1 MSNTQF
7 KNFSDAVSMSVSAN
21 SAVDS
26 IAEVTQSLGQ
36 IQAGGEID
44 KDKLEKLLNDIVD
57 LFSKA
62 AKEIKTQSGNLIKD
76 IGDGLGQA
84 ALASGEAANEEL
96 EKVYEKMDKRKENI
110 NAWFGAFTGFSG
122 GPKGISDGL
131 STFSSKVF
139 GGAGDQLNSISSVV
153 TAFGGDGAGVSRIM
167 NGVNDTAKG
176 VSQMFQGIA
185 DKNPFAILGGAAKAF
200 MGILGVIGK
209 DDRLEKKIQALKR
222 EVKELSREYGTM
234 ERETNRLFGQD
245 KAKNMDK
252 QLANLQKQKE
262 LTQQQLDLENQKK
275 KTDKAK
281 VAEMKDQL
289 DKLQGQIETL
299 EDSQISAVIG
309 KDWKNVVSDFAT
321 AYANAWTAGNDKAAA
336 LKNVVKNSI
345 QAAATELIKSNISG
359 KVKEFTEALAKAME
373 DGVLSTGEEA
383 MLDRLQQEI
392 LEKSKIDD
400 SFNKYFEP
408 AQATRTAA
416 SKGITSMTQDTAEE
430 LNGRFTAI
438 QEHTASIKGSVQTLV
453 NNGGEML
460 KTLFGI
466 EQNTSRLAAIEN
478 NIVAL
483 RNGIDYINM
492 KGVRL
497 I

>member
-1 MSNTQF
+1 
-7 KNFSDAVSMSVSAN
+7 
-21 SAVDS
+21 
-26 IAEVTQSLGQ
+26 
-36 IQAGGEID
+36 
-44 KDKLEKLLNDIVD
+44 
-57 LFSKA
+57 
-62 AKEIKTQSGNLIKD
+62 
-76 IGDGLGQA
+76 
-84 ALASGEAANEEL
+84 
-96 EKVYEKMDKRKENI
+96 
-110 NAWFGAFTGFSG
+110 
-122 GPKGISDGL
+122 
-131 STFSSKVF
+131 
-139 GGAGDQLNSISSVV
+139 
-153 TAFGGDGAGVSRIM
+153 
-167 NGVNDTAKG
+167 
-176 VSQMFQGIA
+176 
-185 DKNPFAILGGAAKAF
+185 
-200 MGILGVIGK
+200 
-209 DDRLEKKIQALKR
+209 
-222 EVKELSREYGTM
+222 
-234 ERETNRLFGQD
+234 
-245 KAKNMDK
+245 
-252 QLANLQKQKE
+252 
-262 LTQQQLDLENQKK
+262 
-275 KTDKAK
+275 
-281 VAEMKDQL
+281 
-289 DKLQGQIETL
+289 
-299 EDSQISAVIG
+299 
-309 KDWKNVVSDFAT
+309 
-321 AYANAWTAGNDKAAA
+321 
-336 LKNVVKNSI
+336 
-345 QAAATELIKSNISG
+345 
-359 KVKEFTEALAKAME
+359 ME